1 MKKFLFWFVS
11 IIFSAVS
18 LAGCGK
24 NEGISADDGKIAIVC
39 TTFPQYDWV
48 SNLIQGN
55 EENFSLTLL
64 MDKGSDLHN
73 FQPSALDIA
82 RVSDCSL
89 FIYVGGESDLWVQ
102 DALKEAVNTDMR
114 VINMMEVISGRLV
127 MEEHAAG
134 DNREFEEVHDGQ
146 EYDEEAHD
154 EHEHEHEHGSD
165 EHVWLSLRNAELIV
179 ENIAEE
185 LSRLDDAHAELYQK
199 NCDNYVEQLK
209 ELDSRFAET
218 VENGNIRTLLF
229 ADRFPFRYFVEDY
242 GLNYYAAFEGCSAE
256 TEASFETVAFLA
268 GKLDELD
275 LGCVLVTDGADDRLA
290 QVIIENSHEK
300 HQQIYMFHSMQS
312 VSEKD
317 IREGLSYLSVME
329 ENLEVLKKALNG

>member
-1 MKKFLFWFVS
+1 MKKYLFLFISVV
-11 IIFSAVS
+11 FSAVS
-18 LAGCGK
+18 LTGCGK
-24 NEGISADDGKIAIVC
+24 NAKVSADDGKIAIVC

-55 EENFSLTLL
+55 EESFSLTLL

-82 RVSDCSL
+82 RVSDCDL
-89 FIYVGGESDLWVQ
+89 FIYVGGESDLWVR

-114 VINMMEVISGRLV
+114 VINMMEVISDRLV

-134 DNREFEEVHDGQ
+134 DDREHDDEVHNGQLHNEEV
-146 EYDEEAHD
+146 HD
-154 EHEHEHEHGSD
+154 EHEHEYD
-165 EHVWLSLRNAELIV
+165 EHVWLSLRNAEFIV
-179 ENIAEE
+179 ENIAEQ
-185 LSRLDDAHAELYQK
+185 LACLDVMHAELYQK
-199 NCDNYVEQLK
+199 NCDSYAEQLK
-209 ELDSRFAET
+209 ELDGRFVET
-218 VENGNIRTLLF
+218 VENGNINTLLF

-268 GKLDELD
+268 GKLDELG
-275 LGCVLVTDGADDRLA
+275 LECVLVTDGADDRLA
-290 QVIIENSHEK
+290 QVIIENSHGK
-300 HQQIYMFHSMQS
+300 QQQIYMFHSMQS
-312 VSEKD
+312 VSGKD

-329 ENLEVLKKALNG
+329 ENLEVLKKALN